1 MQDVLHMDTR
11 KDTPTPWKTFTFMFV
26 SKLKCL
32 NWIFMCRFAIHLIN
46 VYKERH
52 LWSVWAQFCSNTNS
66 HSGKNVSFKILFPE
80 NVNSYP
86 PSNSY
91 ICVSCQ
97 QWAGKNLCKIIKQIL
112 ILSELCSQAS
122 LSRGIWN
129 CSTEGM
135 TSWHTESVISS
146 LTCTVSSK

>member
-1 MQDVLHMDTR
+1 MQYKRAKTAQDVLHMDVS
-11 KDTPTPWKTFTFMFV
+11 KDTPTLWKTFTFMFV

-32 NWIFMCRFAIHLIN
+32 NWIFTCRFAIHLIN

-97 QWAGKNLCKIIKQIL
+97 HWAGKNLCK
-112 ILSELCSQAS
+112 LSSKSWFS
-122 LSRGIWN
+122 LSLAVKQAFQGAF
-129 CSTEGM
+129 
-135 TSWHTESVISS
+135 VAA
-146 LTCTVSSK
+146 